1 MQHVQ
6 QIETLAGQRS
16 PITPLRVTTVQP
28 SLWQQIQT
36 RMKESGMAETV
47 TEAILATA
55 TFSLVGGLLFGL
67 YRALE
72 QYTII
77 PLP

>member
-6 QIETLAGQRS
+6 QLHPLTGQATSLSRLQVATFQPSYWERLSTQMKETGRLETLTES
-16 PITPLRVTTVQP
+16 ILIVT
-28 SLWQQIQT
+28 
-36 RMKESGMAETV
+36 
-47 TEAILATA
+47 
-55 TFSLVGGLLFGL
+55 TFSLVGGLLFSL

-72 QYTII
+72 HFTVI

>member
-1 MQHVQ
+1 
-6 QIETLAGQRS
+6 
-16 PITPLRVTTVQP
+16 
-28 SLWQQIQT
+28 
-36 RMKESGMAETV
+36 MKETSLTETI

-55 TFSLVGGLLFGL
+55 TFSLVGGLLFSL

-72 QYTII
+72 HYTVI

>member
-6 QIETLAGQRS
+6 EINPLAGQHA
-16 PITPLRVTTVQP
+16 PFTPLRITTVRP
-28 SLWQQIQT
+28 SWWQRIQAQT
-36 RMKESGMAETV
+36 KETGVKETV
-47 TEAILATA
+47 TEAILAVT
-55 TFSLVGGLLFGL
+55 TFSLVGGLLFSL

-72 QYTII
+72 HYTII

>member
-1 MQHVQ
+1 
-6 QIETLAGQRS
+6 
-16 PITPLRVTTVQP
+16 
-28 SLWQQIQT
+28 
-36 RMKESGMAETV
+36 MKETGVAETV

-55 TFSLVGGLLFGL
+55 TFSLVGGLLFSL

-72 QYTII
+72 SYTII

>member
-16 PITPLRVTTVQP
+16 PLTPLRVTTVQP
-28 SLWQQIQT
+28 SLRQRMQT
-36 RMKESGMAETV
+36 RIKESGMAETV
-47 TEAILATA
+47 TEAILATS

-72 QYTII
+72 HYTII